1 MEQQDDQIRDDEP
14 IKNDPPKKEQQSVP
28 SLKERIEQLKEQN
41 EFLEDPMK
49 ENIHKPQD
57 EEEEE

>member
-1 MEQQDDQIRDDEP
+1 MEQEDEP
-14 IKNDPPKKEQQSVP
+14 IKNDPPKKDPKSVP

-49 ENIHKPQD
+49 ENIHQPR
-57 EEEEE
+57 EEEEEEE

>member
-1 MEQQDDQIRDDEP
+1 MEREDEP
-14 IKNDPPKKEQQSVP
+14 IKNDPPKKDQQSVP

-49 ENIHKPQD
+49 ENIHQPRDEED
-57 EEEEE
+57 EEEEA